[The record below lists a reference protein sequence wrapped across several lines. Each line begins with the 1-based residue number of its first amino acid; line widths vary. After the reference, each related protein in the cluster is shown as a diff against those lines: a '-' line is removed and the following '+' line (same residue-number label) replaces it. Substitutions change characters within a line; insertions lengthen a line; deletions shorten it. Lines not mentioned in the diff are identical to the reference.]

1 MLMNRL
7 IRKLDLVLLD
17 LHSLDIFVLSSI
29 LQEVYNLFNQV
40 LHLPTSQLVVNVL
53 LQQLQQIKVRE
64 PHPLIFVETFTI
76 LQAKP
81 RFIPPTA
88 YLKTPNN
95 PTTVSSVVS
104 IAVMSVSIVQNKDKM
119 SIYVQI
125 VIMKHDSHHLYIQEI
140 S

>member
-1 MLMNRL
+1 MLMSRL
-7 IRKLDLVLLD
+7 IQKLDLALLD

-40 LHLPTSQLVVNVL
+40 LHFPISQLVVNVL
-53 LQQLQQIKVRE
+53 FQQLQQIKSRAR
-64 PHPLIFVETFTI
+64 HPSIFVETFTI
-76 LQAKP
+76 LQAKL
-81 RFIPPTA
+81 RLLPPTA
-88 YLKTPNN
+88 YPKTPNN
-95 PTTVSSVVS
+95 PTTVSYVVS

-125 VIMKHDSHHLYIQEI
+125 VIMKHDFHHLYIREI